1 MKKIIFCSF
10 LIMLIVGCYDI
21 PIWIAQKVSVV
32 YEFQNSSG
40 NNPTISDPINLSPS
54 LSIGSQTA
62 IYNGNIVQ
70 ILLHDVR
77 VQTVL
82 NNFEI
87 KDGGIKIREKE
98 GNKWKEQSEFDLA
111 ASSRK
116 TDAVAVIVI
125 DMSESIGDKIEEV
138 KSYAKTLAADIL
150 NSTTNSHVGVVLF
163 SENVQSMQFA
173 GLSELDAIEEFIDSY
188 TTYSNRTTLYGAVN
202 AGLTMLENTGLLGA
216 KSLIAFTD
224 GGDNN
229 TDHPETALSNITT
242 SELTRF
248 AIGVKGNDFDQRVLE
263 NIASKNANCA
273 VASNY
278 DDLQKVFKEI
288 AQQVTSVYQ
297 ISYVR
302 SNQILDNPIQIEFE
316 FSVDKI

>member
-1 MKKIIFCSF
+1 MTKFILSCF
-10 LIMLIVGCYDI
+10 LIVLMAGCHEVAV
-21 PIWIAQKVSVV
+21 WMAQKVSVEFD
-32 YEFQNSSG
+32 YENSSG
-40 NNPTISDPINLSPS
+40 NNPSVSDPFNMSPA
-54 LSIGSQTA
+54 LSIGHQTA
-62 IYNGNIVQ
+62 ITSGNTVQ

-77 VQTVL
+77 VQTAL

-173 GLSELDAIEEFIDSY
+173 GLSELDAIEDFIDSY

-202 AGLTMLENTGLLGA
+202 AGLTMLENTGLVGA

-242 SELTRF
+242 SEVIRF

-297 ISYVR
+297 ITYVR